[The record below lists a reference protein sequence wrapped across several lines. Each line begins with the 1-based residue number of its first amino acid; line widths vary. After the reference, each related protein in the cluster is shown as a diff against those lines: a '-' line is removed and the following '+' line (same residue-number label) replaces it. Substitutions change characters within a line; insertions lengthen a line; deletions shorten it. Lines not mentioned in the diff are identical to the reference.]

1 MVRIRDKAHL
11 PSTFARMGPARE
23 IQLLTKSGVTPL
35 QVSRFAADNAHA
47 NLSHQARGSLHG
59 FAAFCELIK
68 VRPFSPQEETTL
80 RWISVFN
87 DTATLGSY
95 MALLAKACFSPRFST
110 TWLTHAV
117 RHVARGLQKCQDRSF
132 RFPNFIRIRLVAKI
146 SARESHRIEFA
157 QARFFSFMFSFR
169 IPSATLQ
176 LRRSFSTDH
185 VEGFAPQLEK
195 ALIGVRTIDG
205 QQSLSVMLTTRKN
218 HAPGCILRRPCFCH
232 LDAPKALKMC
242 PVHVFWAEV
251 RRCVLP
257 GQLPFQSVTRRNFNR
272 ALKAVLARLGAP
284 AAER

>member
-146 SARESHRIEFA
+146 SARESHRSEFA
-157 QARFFSFMFSFR
+157 QALFSLSCSLSEYLRQRYSSVVPSPLTTWRDSPLSWRRPLLAYAPLTDNRVCRSCSRRGKTMRPAAFCAGR
-169 IPSATLQ
+169 ASATW
-176 LRRSFSTDH
+176 
-185 VEGFAPQLEK
+185 
-195 ALIGVRTIDG
+195 
-205 QQSLSVMLTTRKN
+205 M
-218 HAPGCILRRPCFCH
+218 H
-232 LDAPKALKMC
+232 LK
-242 PVHVFWAEV
+242 
-251 RRCVLP
+251 R
-257 GQLPFQSVTRRNFNR
+257 
-272 ALKAVLARLGAP
+272 
-284 AAER
+284 